1 MIKGADTLQT
11 RKTFYKK
18 ISYGLLTA
26 VAIGVLSGCSSD
38 EAATASPSPSAKI
51 EASASP
57 SPETEATAAPTAEPE
72 KDLNVSEQLTLGY
85 INSYYNETDVEA
97 RKKFAQEYM
106 HPDVQSIFAFAASAV
121 IDEKDHFLNP
131 KVVET
136 VDYEKDGTKGS
147 LTLVKGDGDKEFIGL
162 IIEDKFSFGFISTAT
177 SDDMKAAFEGV
188 REQFK

>member
-1 MIKGADTLQT
+1 MKK

-18 ISYGLLTA
+18 ISYGLLIA
-26 VAIGVLSGCSSD
+26 VAIGVLSGCSSK
-38 EAATASPSPSAKI
+38 EATTAAPSPSATI
-51 EASASP
+51 EASAAASP
-57 SPETEATAAPTAEPE
+57 SDTATASPTAEPE
-72 KDLNVSEQLTLGY
+72 KDLNASEQLTLGY
-85 INSYYNETDVEA
+85 INSYYNEADVEA
-97 RKKFAQEYM
+97 RKKFAQEHM
-106 HPDVQSIFAFAASAV
+106 HPDVQSVFIFAASAV

-136 VDYEKDGTKGS
+136 VDYEKDGAKGS

-188 REQFK
+188 RAQFK

>member
-1 MIKGADTLQT
+1 MQT

-18 ISYGLLTA
+18 ISYGLITA
-26 VAIGVLSGCSSD
+26 VALGVLSGCSS
-38 EAATASPSPSAKI
+38 EEVSTASPSPSATI
-51 EASASP
+51 ETSASP

-97 RKKFAQEYM
+97 RKKFAQEHM
-106 HPDVQSIFAFAASAV
+106 HPDVQSIFVFAASAV

-136 VDYEKDGTKGS
+136 VDYEKDGTKGT

-162 IIEDKFSFGFISTAT
+162 IIEDKFSFGFISTAA